1 MVVFL
6 ADMTLGH
13 LIHMKVLAVTL
24 RDGPGLQAEKER
36 GHVREASS

>member
-13 LIHMKVLAVTL
+13 LIHMKVVVVTL
-24 RDGPGLQAEKER
+24 QDGLGLQAGKER
-36 GHVREASS
+36 GHVRETSS